1 MFRLF
6 IRFTNYILK
15 LVLEKVKHFLEL
27 ILKNIFC
34 NARKVD
40 ITMILAFDKIKELAD
55 KQGISLNTLEERL
68 GYSTN
73 YLYSLKKGNP
83 KSDRLQEIAD
93 YFNVSTDY
101 LLGRTDNPKIA
112 SDNDDATV
120 DLKKAVAG
128 SMAFDGKPLTEDE
141 INYLAD
147 VFEAQLKMKK

>member
-1 MFRLF
+1 ML
-6 IRFTNYILK
+6 
-15 LVLEKVKHFLEL
+15 
-27 ILKNIFC
+27 
-34 NARKVD
+34 RKVVKSMFSTFERIKKLAQARG
-40 ITMILAFDKIKELAD
+40 ITLGA
-55 KQGISLNTLEERL
+55 LEEKL
-68 GYSTN
+68 GLSRNSIYTIKN
-73 YLYSLKKGNP
+73 KKP
-83 KSDRLQEIAD
+83 SAERLQLIAD

>member
-1 MFRLF
+1 MSSLRKADISMFSTF
-6 IRFTNYILK
+6 
-15 LVLEKVKHFLEL
+15 E
-27 ILKNIFC
+27 
-34 NARKVD
+34 
-40 ITMILAFDKIKELAD
+40 KIKELSK
-55 KQGISLNTLEERL
+55 KQGVSLQKVAEDL
-68 GYSTN
+68 GFSVN
-73 YLYSLKKGNP
+73 YLYTLKEKTP

-112 SDNDDATV
+112 SDNEEATV

>member
-1 MFRLF
+1 ML
-6 IRFTNYILK
+6 
-15 LVLEKVKHFLEL
+15 
-27 ILKNIFC
+27 
-34 NARKVD
+34 RKVV
-40 ITMILAFDKIKELAD
+40 ISMFPTFEKIKELAD
-55 KQGISLNTLEERL
+55 KKGISINRLEEQL
-68 GYSTN
+68 GFSRNTIYNMKT
-73 YLYSLKKGNP
+73 KKPNAE
-83 KSDRLQEIAD
+83 RVAAIAD